1 MESLPYRATVF
12 LRPAGLDCEP
22 FGGPFGCRIDG
33 LGSMELME
41 RMFATEADA
50 VRWCRVMTEGRSEA
64 AGIWM
69 VARSKGGRMLE
80 LRREHGLMAAA
91 LEVALPAAAG
101 INAVPALSA
110 ADETHEVLLGTALA
124 LKPNFVEPGT
134 ASLLTGE
141 LMAGA

>member
-1 MESLPYRATVF
+1 
-12 LRPAGLDCEP
+12 
-22 FGGPFGCRIDG
+22 
-33 LGSMELME
+33 
-41 RMFATEADA
+41 
-50 VRWCRVMTEGRSEA
+50 
-64 AGIWM
+64 
-69 VARSKGGRMLE
+69 
-80 LRREHGLMAAA
+80 MAAA